1 MVILPSPLLTARE
14 EEAAPAV
21 EWTRAGVAA
30 ARKHGCSLPLL
41 ATVALDERVLNEAA
55 FAPLGYLDAVVS
67 QISACRGIHGVYVV
81 IAQTGDPGHPFKTG
95 ELVHRAYASLC
106 RRFREARRIE
116 TVFPN
121 FCDIGGFVCVARGA
135 TGFATGNFQSTRRL
149 MLSGGADGRPYL
161 YYYAHSAATEFRPE
175 EDLDP
180 IAEAGLFERIA
191 DPTPYA
197 AALVTALRTTRSA
210 AGQQPWLMT
219 INNVGTAQRHQLY
232 RMCLSTH
239 GVLSSSAENRYAVVE
254 QWASTA
260 VTLQSGLLAKV
271 DPQKTRYTAPVDA
284 LLRALRAA

>member
-1 MVILPSPLLTARE
+1 
-14 EEAAPAV
+14 
-21 EWTRAGVAA
+21 
-30 ARKHGCSLPLL
+30 LL

-67 QISACRGIHGVYVV
+67 QVSACRGIHGVYVV
-81 IAQTGDPGHPFKTG
+81 IAQTGDPGHPFKTS
-95 ELVHRAYASLC
+95 ELAHRAYASLC
-106 RRFREARRIE
+106 RRFRETRRIE
-116 TVFPN
+116 VVLPN
-121 FCDIGGFVCVARGA
+121 FCDIGGLICAAHGA

-149 MLSGGADGRPYL
+149 TLSGAPDGRPYPF
-161 YYYAHSAATEFRPE
+161 YYAHAAATEFRPE

-180 IAEAGLFERIA
+180 IAEADLFEKIA

-197 AALVTALRTTRSA
+197 AALVAALRNTKSA

-219 INNVGTAQRHQLY
+219 INNVGTAQRHQLH

-239 GVLSSSAENRYAVVE
+239 DVLSAAGRTRYALVQ
-254 QWASTA
+254 QWAATA
-260 VTLQSGLLAKV
+260 ANLQSELLGKL